1 MKAEPAAQA
10 RLLNLQDLDSELQLL
25 AHRARTLPEV
35 AEAARLKERA
45 DQLDTELVTAQTKV
59 SDIQREQRKAE
70 SDVDQVR
77 SRADRDAKRLESGQI
92 TSGKELQNLQSEIAS
107 LGRRQAELEEV
118 VLEVME
124 RAEGLDSTVSRLTA
138 EREEAIAKHTEVVAR
153 RDTAAAGIQWDR
165 TRVGQDRERVAGEI
179 PADLLALYDKLRGQY
194 DGIGAAPLRYGRCG
208 GCKLALS
215 TVELNEIKAHAAD
228 EVVRCEDCRR
238 ILVRTEESGLGG
250 GQAEQ

>member
-1 MKAEPAAQA
+1 VKAEPAAQA
-10 RLLNLQDLDSELQLL
+10 RLLHLQELDSELQLL
-25 AHRARTLPEV
+25 AHRARTLPEI
-35 AEAARLKERA
+35 AEAAGLKERA
-45 DQLDTELVTAQTKV
+45 DRLETDLIAAQTKV
-59 SDIQREQRKAE
+59 SDVERQQRKAE

-92 TSGKELQNLQSEIAS
+92 SNAKELQNLQSEIAS

-124 RAEGLDSTVSRLTA
+124 RAEALDATVARLTA
-138 EREEAIAKHTEVVAR
+138 EREEAVAEHTAVVAR
-153 RDTAAAGIQWDR
+153 RDTAAAEIQWDR
-165 TRVGQDRERVAGEI
+165 TRVAQDRERVAGEI
-179 PADLLALYDKLRGQY
+179 PADLLALYDKLRAQY

-215 TVELNEIKAHAAD
+215 TVELNEIRAHAAD

-250 GQAEQ
+250 RAEQ